1 MAQAA
6 AQSHVTPVRSRAEER
21 AEIVWQGLIGGLIG
35 YAIVAILVG
44 TIDAAQG
51 RSFFFTAAML
61 GEATFYGLTDPANVV
76 VWPGA
81 VLAYN
86 GVHLLGFLFIGMS
99 AAWLAYLAEQGTE
112 LWYLGLVLF
121 LLVVAHAL
129 GAVLFM
135 TEPLRAAMPAWA
147 VIVPTVVGLTGMCM
161 YLIRARPAL
170 RTELTT
176 WRN

>member
-1 MAQAA
+1 MTHAVQPHA
-6 AQSHVTPVRSRAEER
+6 TPTRSRAEER
-21 AEIVWQGLIGGLIG
+21 AEIVWEGLIAGLIG
-35 YAIVAILVG
+35 YATVAILVG
-44 TIDAAQG
+44 AIDIVQG
-51 RSFFFTAAML
+51 RSFFFTASML

-81 VLAYN
+81 VFAYN
-86 GVHLLGFLFIGMS
+86 GLHLIGFLFIGMS
-99 AAWLAYLAEQGTE
+99 AAWLAYLAEKGAE

-121 LLVVAHAL
+121 LLVVAHAV

-135 TEPLRAAMPAWA
+135 TEGLRAVMPAWV
-147 VIVPTVVGLTGMCM
+147 VIAPTVVGLIAMWL
-161 YLIRARPAL
+161 YVLRVRPGL